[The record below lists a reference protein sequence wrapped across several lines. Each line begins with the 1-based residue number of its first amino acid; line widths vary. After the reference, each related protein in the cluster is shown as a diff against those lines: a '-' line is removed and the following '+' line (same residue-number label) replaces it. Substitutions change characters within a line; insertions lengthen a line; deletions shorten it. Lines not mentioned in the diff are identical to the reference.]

1 MTDVAEAGFTL
12 LEVVVAFII
21 AALALSALFGG
32 GLAGLSATAAAA
44 RYQEALA
51 RAQSHLASAAS
62 EGALAASDRQGDEG
76 SGFHWRVRVTA
87 AAVGV
92 PSRDAPGVPA
102 PALYDIV
109 VQESWR
115 AEDRSRVV
123 TLQTRRA
130 GQAPG
135 RTP

>member
-1 MTDVAEAGFTL
+1 MTDLTDAGFTL

-32 GLAGLSATAAAA
+32 GLAGLSATAVSA

-51 RAQSHLASAAS
+51 RAQSHLAAAGS
-62 EGALAASDRQGDEG
+62 EGALTASDRQGEEG
-76 SGFHWRVRVTA
+76 HGFHWRVRVTA
-87 AAVGV
+87 AAVGG
-92 PSRDAPGVPA
+92 PARDTPGGSV

-130 GQAPG
+130 GSAPG
-135 RTP
+135 RAP

>member
-1 MTDVAEAGFTL
+1 MIDATETGFTL

-32 GLAGLSATAAAA
+32 GLAGLSATAASA
-44 RYQEALA
+44 RYQEGLA

-76 SGFHWRVRVTA
+76 NGFHWRVRVTA
-87 AAVGV
+87 AAVGGA
-92 PSRDAPGVPA
+92 SRDAPGSPL
-102 PALYDIV
+102 PALYDITV
-109 VQESWR
+109 EESWR

-135 RTP
+135 RAP

>member
-1 MTDVAEAGFTL
+1 VTPRNAGFTL
-12 LEVVVAFII
+12 LEVIVAFII

-32 GLAGLSATAAAA
+32 GLAGLTSTATSA

-51 RAQSHLASAAS
+51 RAESHLAAAAS

-76 SGFHWRVRVTA
+76 GNFHWRVRVTV
-87 AAVGV
+87 AAVAGPV
-92 PSRDAPGVPA
+92 PDAPAGSPV
-102 PALYDIV
+102 PALYDIT
-109 VQESWR
+109 VQESWPGR
-115 AEDRSRVV
+115 DRSRVV

-130 GQAPG
+130 GTAPG